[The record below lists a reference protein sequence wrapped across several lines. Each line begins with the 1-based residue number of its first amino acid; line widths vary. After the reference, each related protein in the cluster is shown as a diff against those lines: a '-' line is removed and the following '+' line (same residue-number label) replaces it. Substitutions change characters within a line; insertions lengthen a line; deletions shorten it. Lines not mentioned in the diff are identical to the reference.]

1 MFSQMSPMGNKI
13 KYPYT
18 IYSSRQY
25 ASTLIKN
32 KKVVS
37 DGYHTYLPPKTSQKK
52 NNHRQP
58 PIETGDSF

>member
-52 NNHRQP
+52 TTIGNPQ
-58 PIETGDSF
+58 